1 MCLMHRTLLPEHNFN
16 SVTPVR
22 RGIFLGD
29 DMKNFF
35 QFRFSAEKDTAEIA
49 TPVYLRKHGETKGE
63 QKANAI
69 WDTGATSSM
78 ISAAM
83 AKKLQLTPNGTVQIA
98 GVHGV
103 QNARCYY
110 VDIVFGN
117 GFCIPAVKVSEASDF
132 GGFDLLIG
140 MDIIGKGALVVDGT
154 QGNLIVRFQLPAE

>member
-1 MCLMHRTLLPEHNFN
+1 
-16 SVTPVR
+16 
-22 RGIFLGD
+22 
-29 DMKNFF
+29 MKNYF
-35 QFRFSAEKDTAEIA
+35 QFRFSASKESSEIA
-49 TPVYLRKHGETKGE
+49 TPLYLKKHGEINGE

-83 AKKLQLTPNGTVQIA
+83 AKKLQLTPSGTIQIA

-110 VDIVFGN
+110 VDIIFGN
-117 GFCIPAVKVSEASDF
+117 GFCIPSVKVSEASDF

-140 MDIIGKGALVVDGT
+140 MDIIGQGALVLDGT
-154 QGNLIVRFQLPAE
+154 QDVLNVRFQFPAEQ

>member
-1 MCLMHRTLLPEHNFN
+1 MLFN
-16 SVTPVR
+16 INRPGSPGHLFTGVS
-22 RGIFLGD
+22 
-29 DMKNFF
+29 MKDYF
-35 QFRFSAEKDTAEIA
+35 QFIFSADKETSEIA
-49 TPVYLRKHGETKGE
+49 TPLYLKKHGEINGE

-83 AKKLQLTPNGTVQIA
+83 AKKMQLTPSGTMQIA

-117 GFCIPAVKVSEASDF
+117 GFTIPSVKVSEASDF

-140 MDIIGKGALVVDGT
+140 MDIIGQGALVLDGT
-154 QGNLIVRFQLPAE
+154 QDSLNVRFQFPVER

>member
-1 MCLMHRTLLPEHNFN
+1 MPLPERKI
-16 SVTPVR
+16 STLTAPVR
-22 RGIFLGD
+22 RGIFFTGD
-29 DMKNFF
+29 TMKNYF
-35 QFRFSAEKDTAEIA
+35 QFRFSANKETSEIA
-49 TPVYLRKHGETKGE
+49 TPLYLKKHGEINGE

-83 AKKLQLTPNGTVQIA
+83 AKKLQLTPSGTMQIA

-110 VDIVFGN
+110 VDIIFGN
-117 GFCIPAVKVSEASDF
+117 GFCIPSVKVSEASDF

-140 MDIIGKGALVVDGT
+140 MDIIGQGALVLDGT
-154 QGNLIVRFQLPAE
+154 QELLNVRFQFPAER